1 MKKLGGNRGEISV
14 LELILIPLIV
24 FFAVFFLIQG
34 GDWMK
39 IRVNHGNDGLTANTA
54 ESVAR
59 INSNNGLNCPVDGS
73 SGRCPHWTSSGYIA
87 YYDNVGNTIVGEKP
101 YGYNEDSTMVIDGKK
116 YYGDPGTMVIKVVC
130 SEGKITLSWEEGRQ

>member
-1 MKKLGGNRGEISV
+1 MKV
-14 LELILIPLIV
+14 
-24 FFAVFFLIQG
+24 
-34 GDWMK
+34 
-39 IRVNHGNDGLTANTA
+39 RVDHGNDSLTANTA

-73 SGRCPHWTSSGYIA
+73 DGRCPHWTSSGYVA